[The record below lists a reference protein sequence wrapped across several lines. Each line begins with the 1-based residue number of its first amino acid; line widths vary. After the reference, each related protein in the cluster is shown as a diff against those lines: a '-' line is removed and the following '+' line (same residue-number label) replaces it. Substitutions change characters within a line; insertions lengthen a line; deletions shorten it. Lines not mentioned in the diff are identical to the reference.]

1 MTLRDCQQELSL
13 VRSVTQGPRAF
24 LSQEEAQHFIK
35 ECGLLNCEAVL
46 ELLIRHLGAPSACE
60 QLRALGAIAA
70 LGCTDLLPQEHIL
83 LLARLRLQDLSAGS
97 PGPVTHKAAK
107 ILRHF
112 EASCRQRPSA
122 RRPLAEPGP
131 AAARTGPSD
140 LLTDAVPF
148 AGGQEFL
155 QPLSSTLFL
164 SGGSAPPCPLD
175 GSPVPGPGD
184 TREAETRL
192 AGSREQGAGS
202 EQSLPSPDTPDTG
215 PELGPGPSNCPW
227 SPVTSSHH
235 SLFAGMELV
244 ACPRLVGAGIATEE
258 PPQVPWTL
266 SQRVAAKEPF
276 SSEPSAFAFLN
287 S

>member
-1 MTLRDCQQELSL
+1 MGPSQISPSST
-13 VRSVTQGPRAF
+13 TQ
-24 LSQEEAQHFIK
+24 
-35 ECGLLNCEAVL
+35 
-46 ELLIRHLGAPSACE
+46 
-60 QLRALGAIAA
+60 
-70 LGCTDLLPQEHIL
+70 
-83 LLARLRLQDLSAGS
+83 
-97 PGPVTHKAAK
+97 

-148 AGGQEFL
+148 AGGQAFL

-164 SGGSAPPCPLD
+164 SEGSAPPCPLD

-184 TREAETRL
+184 TREAETGL
-192 AGSREQGAGS
+192 AGSREPGAGS
-202 EQSLPSPDTPDTG
+202 EQTLPSPDTPDTG